1 MKKLESLKNKKFD
14 KINLSLIRGGQ
25 GREPSI
31 SDCTTLNLTKV
42 RATGEIKRE
51 ADTDDSD
58 WAPY

>member
-25 GREPSI
+25 GNESSI

-42 RATGEIKRE
+42 RATREIKRE

-58 WAPY
+58 WASY